1 MLEIEESIPLSDD
14 VFRLLRDLIKDYC
27 GMYFDDN
34 SKYLLEKRLSK
45 RVKSHHLNDFRD
57 YYRLLLY
64 DKRKD
69 EELSFIVDV
78 LTVNETY
85 FFREMSQLKTLSEE
99 ILPELKNTNRESK
112 KIRIWSA
119 GCSTGEEPYTIAMM
133 ALEQGFFLGWDVEI
147 LGSDINQRV
156 LQHARRGIYRKNSFR
171 TTEEHYIEKY
181 FTVEKNLYKI
191 NDNVR
196 RLVNFSCL
204 NLLDPF
210 KVKFVGEMDVILCRN
225 VLMYLDLEA
234 RKKVIRGFH
243 ERLIDGRYLLLGH
256 AESLMN
262 ISTAF
267 MLKHFKHDMVYQKP
281 PKLMVSMSAE
291 SLVKMPGLRLAEG
304 NKI

>member
-14 VFRLLRDLIKDYC
+14 VFRLLRNLIKDYC

-133 ALEQGFFLGWDVEI
+133 VLEQGFFLGWDVEI

-281 PKLMVSMSAE
+281 PKLMVSMSPG
-291 SLVKMPGLRLAEG
+291 SLVKMPGSTTCLRLVE
-304 NKI
+304 

>member
-1 MLEIEESIPLSDD
+1 MLETEESIPLSDD

-34 SKYLLEKRLSK
+34 SKYILEKRLSK
-45 RVKSHHLNDFRD
+45 RVKSHYLNDFRD

-64 DKRKD
+64 DKRRD

-85 FFREMSQLKTLSEE
+85 FFREMSQLKTLNEE

-133 ALEQGFFLGWDVEI
+133 VLEQGFFLDWDIEI

-156 LQHARRGIYRKNSFR
+156 LQHARKGIYRKNSFR
-171 TTEEHYIEKY
+171 TTEEYYIEKY
-181 FTVEKNLYKI
+181 FTGENNLYKI

-210 KVKFVGEMDVILCRN
+210 KVKFAGEIDVILCRN
-225 VLMYLDLEA
+225 VLIYFDLET
-234 RKKVIRGFH
+234 RKRVIKGFY
-243 ERLIDGRYLLLGH
+243 ERLTDGRYLLLGH

-267 MLKHFKHDMVYQKP
+267 TLKHFKHDMVYQKP
-281 PKLMVSMSAE
+281 PKLAVSMSSE
-291 SLVKMPGLRLAEG
+291 SLVKMAWSTTRRGE
-304 NKI
+304 

>member
-1 MLEIEESIPLSDD
+1 MLEREETVPLSDD

-27 GMYFDDN
+27 GIYFDDS
-34 SKYLLEKRLSK
+34 SKYLLERRLSK
-45 RVKSHHLNDFRD
+45 RVKSRHLNDFRE

-64 DKRKD
+64 DKRRD

-85 FFREMSQLKTLSEE
+85 FFREISQLKTLSDE
-99 ILPELKNTNRESK
+99 ILPELKNTKRDTR

-119 GCSTGEEPYTIAMM
+119 GCSTGEEPYTIAMLI
-133 ALEQGFFLGWDVEI
+133 LEQGYFFGWDIEI

-171 TTEEHYIEKY
+171 ATEEHFTEKY
-181 FTVEKNLYKI
+181 FTQENNLYRI
-191 NDNVR
+191 NDHVKQ
-196 RLVNFSCL
+196 LVNFSCL

-210 KVKFVGEMDVILCRN
+210 KVRFVGDMDVILCRN
-225 VLMYLDLEA
+225 VLIYFDQEA
-234 RKKVIRGFH
+234 RKKAIKSFH
-243 ERLIDGRYLLLGH
+243 ERLVHGGYLLLGH

-267 MLKHFKHDMVYQKP
+267 TLKHFKNDMVYQKP
-281 PKLMVSMSAE
+281 PKLKVAMSQD
-291 SLVKMPGLRLAEG
+291 SLVRMVWG